1 MTAKA
6 ALVTGGSRGIGLG
19 IVKHLVADGYRVAIN
34 GVRDESLVA
43 PTLDELR
50 SAGADVVYAGG
61 DVSET
66 EARAEIMKTTL
77 DAFGRIDVLVNNA
90 GITSPGRKDILEA
103 TEESFE
109 RVIGV
114 NLRGPF
120 FLAQAAA
127 NQMIRQREQEPE
139 FRGVIV
145 NITSINSIVATVN
158 RGDYCLS
165 KAALSMGTK
174 LWATRL
180 AEFDIDV
187 FEIRPGIIA
196 TDMTAPVTEKYDK
209 LIAEGLTLQR
219 RWGQPADIGSAV
231 AALVRGDVPYA
242 TGQVITVD
250 GGLTMITL

>member
-1 MTAKA
+1 MTKA

-19 IVKHLVADGYRVAIN
+19 ITKHLVADGFRVAVN
-34 GVRDESLVA
+34 GERDESLVA
-43 PTLDELR
+43 ATLDELR
-50 SAGADVVYAGG
+50 RAGADVIYARG
-61 DVSET
+61 DVSDT
-66 EARAEIMKTTL
+66 AARASIMERTL

-90 GITSPGRKDILEA
+90 GITSPGRKDVLEA

-127 NQMIRQREQEPE
+127 NQMIAQREREPD
-139 FRGVIV
+139 FRGTIV

-158 RGDYCLS
+158 RGDYCLA

-196 TDMTAPVTEKYDK
+196 TDMTKPVTAKYDK
-209 LIAEGLTLQR
+209 LIAEGLTLQK
-219 RWGQPADIGSAV
+219 RWGQPDDIGSAV
-231 AALVRGDVPYA
+231 AALARGDIPYA
-242 TGQVITVD
+242 TGQVLTVD
-250 GGLTMITL
+250 GGLTMLTL

>member
-1 MTAKA
+1 MTTKA
-6 ALVTGGSRGIGLG
+6 ALVTGGSRGIGFG
-19 IVKHLVADGYRVAIN
+19 IAKHLVANGYRVAIN
-34 GVRDESLVA
+34 GEREDSLVA
-43 PTLDELR
+43 DTLDELR
-50 SAGADVVYAGG
+50 SPGADVIYARG
-61 DVSET
+61 DVSDT
-66 EARAEIMKTTL
+66 DARARIMAQTL
-77 DAFGRIDVLVNNA
+77 DAFGRLDVLVNNA

-103 TEESFE
+103 TEAGFE
-109 RVIGV
+109 RVVGV

-127 NQMIRQREQEPE
+127 NQMIRQREQEPD

-145 NITSINSIVATVN
+145 NITSINAIVATVN

-180 AEFDIDV
+180 AEFNIDV

-196 TDMTAPVTEKYDK
+196 TDMTTPVTEKYDK

-219 RWGQPADIGSAV
+219 RWGQPEDIGSAV
-231 AALVRGDVPYA
+231 AALARGDIPYA
-242 TGQVITVD
+242 TGQVLTID

>member
-6 ALVTGGSRGIGLG
+6 ALVTGGSRGIGFG
-19 IVKHLVADGYRVAIN
+19 IAKHLVADGYRVAIN
-34 GVRDESLVA
+34 GEREDSQVA
-43 PTLDELR
+43 DALDELR
-50 SAGADVVYAGG
+50 GGGTDVIYTRG
-61 DVSET
+61 DVSRT
-66 EARAEIMKTTL
+66 EARAKIMADTL
-77 DAFGRIDVLVNNA
+77 EAFGRLDVLVNNA

-103 TEESFE
+103 TEEGFE

-127 NQMIRQREQEPE
+127 NQMIAQREQEPD
-139 FRGVIV
+139 FRGTIV

-196 TDMTAPVTEKYDK
+196 TDMTKPVTAKYDK
-209 LIAEGLTLQR
+209 LIAEGLTLQK
-219 RWGQPADIGSAV
+219 RWGQPDDIGSAV
-231 AALVRGDVPYA
+231 AALARGDIPYA
-242 TGQVITVD
+242 TGQVLTVD